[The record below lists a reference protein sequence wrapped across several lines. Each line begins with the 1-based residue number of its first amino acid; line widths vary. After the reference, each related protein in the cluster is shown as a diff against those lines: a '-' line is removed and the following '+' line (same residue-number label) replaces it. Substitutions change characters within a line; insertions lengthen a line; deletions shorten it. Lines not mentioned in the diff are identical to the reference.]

1 MGEFTTQTNSKKKGN
16 IIQSKQLASNRKGS
30 VQEWLGSESFKYKS
44 DCNTEDVK
52 LSSKGV
58 KSGIKKRADTTDLDS
73 TGCEESYSFEEEP
86 QVARKAMD
94 SSLQNKL
101 RLSDESTENVLNDSS
116 FRYEKFEI
124 RSHNTPRQ
132 PSVQENT

>member
-1 MGEFTTQTNSKKKGN
+1 MISTATNSSIGDPSWIKEHKKKFADKHLDVEKKEKTKVIEFTTQTNSKKKGN

-58 KSGIKKRADTTDLDS
+58 KSGIKVIKD
-73 TGCEESYSFEEEP
+73 FF
-86 QVARKAMD
+86 
-94 SSLQNKL
+94 
-101 RLSDESTENVLNDSS
+101 LN
-116 FRYEKFEI
+116 
-124 RSHNTPRQ
+124 
-132 PSVQENT
+132 